1 MKKTFKYFLTLLL
14 IIFASTLTT
23 GCGTDE
29 MDGIEIIVTNYANE
43 YIVNRLYGEHSKI
56 SSIYPDGVDTSTY
69 KLSTKQKKEY
79 AEKDIFVYN
88 GSIESERNLAIDLLD
103 INSNLKIIDTSY
115 VLETDYAPEELWL
128 NPASL
133 LMMSQNV
140 KNGLEEYISSTYLK
154 KEINEKYKSFK
165 IDISTLDVDYRDSV
179 QETNNKN
186 IVVADSTLNYLEK
199 FGLKVYCIDADASD
213 KTIADV
219 EELIRNKEVSY
230 ILTFKNTEMN
240 SIAKDMLQ
248 KFNVV
253 KTIELHKLNILTDK
267 ERDNKEDYLT
277 IMQNNLTLLNQELY
291 Q

>member
-1 MKKTFKYFLTLLL
+1 MKKTIKYFITLLM
-14 IIFASTLTT
+14 IIVVSISTT

-43 YIVNRLYGEHSKI
+43 YIVNQLYSDHAKI

-69 KLSTKQKKEY
+69 KLSSKQKKEY
-79 AEKDIFVYN
+79 AKKDIFVYN
-88 GSIESERNLAIDLLD
+88 GSIETERNLAIDLLD

-140 KNGLEEYISSTYLK
+140 KNGLEEYITSTYLK
-154 KEINEKYKSFK
+154 KEIDEKYKTFK

-179 QETNNKN
+179 SETNNKN

-219 EELIRNKEVSY
+219 EELFNKKEVSY
-230 ILTFKNTEMN
+230 ILSFKNTEMN
-240 SIAKDMLQ
+240 SIAKEMLD
-248 KFNVV
+248 KYSNI

-267 ERDNKEDYLT
+267 ERENKEDYLT

>member
-14 IIFASTLTT
+14 IIFGSTIMT

-43 YIVNRLYGEHSKI
+43 YIVNRLYGNHSKI
-56 SSIYPDGVDTSTY
+56 SSIYPDDVDTSTY

-79 AEKDIFVYN
+79 AAKDIFVYN
-88 GSIESERNLAIDLLD
+88 GSIETERNLAIDLLD

-179 QETNNKN
+179 EDAGNKN

-213 KTIADV
+213 KTIAEV
-219 EELIRNKEVSY
+219 EDLINKKEISY

-240 SIAKDMLQ
+240 SIAKEMLD
-248 KFNVV
+248 KHNNI

-267 ERDNKEDYLT
+267 ERENKEDYLS

>member
-14 IIFASTLTT
+14 IIFGSTMMT

-43 YIVNRLYGEHSKI
+43 YIVNRLYGDHSKI

-69 KLSTKQKKEY
+69 KLSSKQKKEY
-79 AEKDIFVYN
+79 ATKDIFIYN
-88 GSIESERNLAIDLLD
+88 GSIETERNLAIDLLD

-179 QETNNKN
+179 EDAGNKN

-199 FGLKVYCIDADASD
+199 FGLKVYCIDSDASD

-219 EELIRNKEVSY
+219 EDLINKKEVSY

-240 SIAKDMLQ
+240 SIAKEMLD
-248 KFNVV
+248 KYSSI

-267 ERDNKEDYLT
+267 ERENKEDYLS

>member
-1 MKKTFKYFLTLLL
+1 MKKTIKYFLTLLL

-43 YIVNRLYGEHSKI
+43 YIVNRLYGDHSKI
-56 SSIYPDGVDTSTY
+56 SSIYPDDVDTSTY
-69 KLSTKQKKEY
+69 KLSAKQKKEY
-79 AEKDIFVYN
+79 ATKDIFIYN
-88 GSIESERNLAIDLLD
+88 GSIETERNLAIDLLD